1 MLKDG
6 FRSIHRTY
14 PRINHYESDGMG
26 RDRYIGCNNGGF
38 YSNLLIDTN
47 PPNIYSKPFNKT
59 FYSLKK
65 NVDPFKYRSDG
76 SGRDGYVLFEHGG
89 LERDYKS
96 LKEYQPQDFLR
107 TPDSYRLRS
116 KPSSLGEWSK
126 CKTFYC
132 SKEESNLNKKI
143 RKIEKD
149 LVSRL
154 YWEEK
159 PKFIQVNKY
168 IK

>member
-1 MLKDG
+1 MIKDG
-6 FRSIHRTY
+6 FNTMHRTY
-14 PRINHYESDGMG
+14 PKINHYESDGMG
-26 RDRYIGCNNGGF
+26 RDKYIGCDNGGF
-38 YSNLLIDTN
+38 YSNIIIDTT
-47 PPNIYSKPFNKT
+47 PPNIYSKPVYKT

-65 NVDPFKYRSDG
+65 NVAPFKYRSDG

-96 LKEYQPQDFLR
+96 LKEFRPQDFLR
-107 TPDSYRLRS
+107 TPDSCRLRS
-116 KPSSLGEWSK
+116 RPSGFGEWSK
-126 CKTFYC
+126 TKTIHV

-143 RKIEKD
+143 KKIEKD
-149 LVSRL
+149 LVKRL

-159 PKFIQVNKY
+159 PKFIQNNKY